1 MFYGENSIIIVI
13 FALKYKSYLIEMK
26 NLILIILFICT
37 CCLPISAHYIYRL
50 LNTSIGLP
58 DNEIKS
64 QLWLPDGR
72 LCVRTSSSLSFFDG
86 CTFRSFPPVVSEM
99 YPMDYV
105 AALPTAY
112 VDGQQRV
119 WIKESGQMLVFDLT
133 TERYVGDIRG
143 LLASMG
149 IKERIR
155 NLFIDSAKDF
165 WFVTVSGKVFHLEG
179 NSKGKAVAVRVRAKG
194 LRDVANWA
202 GNHWFVYH
210 DGKIMCWNAAMT
222 KVLHSQLLWNGEMLA
237 RDFVQFSQ
245 NSEQL
250 WVMWNHGVAS
260 WLSLT
265 HQWQYRYV
273 NDKDV
278 AVTLCATSPKIC
290 YVGLRNAGLLALSAD
305 GNTMLQ
311 SEYEMMNGDVV
322 RDGVQTI
329 AYRDGNL
336 MVGMA
341 NHGIFFCHS
350 NMQRFPYVTYQQ
362 LGLSDGGFRLNDG
375 KGGKPLVVTSQ
386 KVYQLLMPE
395 MRLKPLPVKGT
406 DFIRGM
412 VDSRNRVW
420 MGSYKQGF
428 YMWDG
433 LETHHFMQGSIPQKD
448 INYNIVREFQ
458 EDAHHRIWVSFH
470 GGIGV
475 LDENCRIHPLK
486 DKNLE
491 KYKVVNE
498 FRIDKNDVIWAA
510 TSQGFFAYS
519 LKDKKFLSPQNLV
532 DDVEMQN
539 LLSGPCKALLV
550 DSQGWIWIGSL
561 NGVFVLNPNSRKVF
575 HYGLKNGMPNEMING
590 IIEDQFGNVW
600 VTTANGLCRFSRLD
614 EQNFRLAVFDEQN
627 KLGDCSFNWM
637 ATTHLAG
644 GKLLFGSQNGFYV
657 VDPSNIQ
664 NLKYSGHPIFTS
676 LFVNE
681 QEVLPGKELN
691 GRVLLEKVLSSTRR
705 VVLRYDENFITVYF
719 SGLNFDMPRHTYYKY
734 RLKGVNADWVESSP
748 QDGIG
753 KVSYTNLVPGE
764 YELEVFSAG
773 FDKKWS
779 QQSIRLL
786 IVIQPPFW
794 ATWWAKLCYL
804 LLIGGAIFWIISRK
818 MKRDRQRMEV
828 EKNKELEEMKYRF
841 FTNITHE
848 FRTLLTLIITPV
860 GSVLKRTADEE
871 TRQQLKG
878 VSKNAGDLLQL
889 VNQLLDFRKMETNGE
904 SLNLRSGIF
913 GEFVEYTTMRFQ
925 TLAEQKQVSL
935 DVNDHSDGIFMC
947 FDRDKVAKILNNLLS
962 NAFKYT
968 PSGGKVWV
976 ELSQTVCDGRRFVRM
991 EVVDT
996 GCGISPEDQ
1005 KRVFD
1010 RFFRSSDQK
1019 TTNVGSGIG
1028 LNMVAE
1034 YVKLH
1039 QGTISLESK
1048 EGEGSRFIV
1057 ELPADLKA
1065 ETHETSSLNR
1075 QTDDSS
1081 KQQSADSLNQQAAA
1095 PVDHQLGNHQFID
1108 KSILVVE
1115 DNEGFRQYLVKEL
1128 SHIYNK
1134 VLMAEDG
1141 LQGAMMAEEHNPD
1154 LIITDVMMPRMSGTE
1169 MCRRIKENLQTSHIP
1184 VILLTAWS
1192 TDEGRAEGYK
1202 VGADAYIAKPFDMDV
1217 LLARISNL
1225 LEKQEKRMHDFSH
1238 SASLD
1243 VKNIAD
1249 SAPDE
1254 KFLKEIISL
1263 IEKNITDSDYT
1274 TDSLAADMAMSRM
1287 SLYRKMKALT
1297 GQTPSDF
1304 IRTVRLKAAAELL
1317 KSGQRN
1323 VSEVCYLT
1331 GFATP
1336 QNFTKHFKDMFGVV
1350 PSQYRG

>member
-165 WFVTVSGKVFHLEG
+165 WFVTVSGKVFHRES

-664 NLKYSGHPIFTS
+664 NLKYSGHPVFTS

-691 GRVLLEKVLSSTRR
+691 GRVLLEKALSSTRR

-734 RLKGVNADWVESSP
+734 RLKGVNADWVESSS

-753 KVSYTNLVPGE
+753 KVSYTNLAPGE

-773 FDKKWS
+773 FDKQWS

-878 VSKNAGDLLQL
+878 VSKNAGELLQL

-913 GEFVEYTTMRFQ
+913 GEFVEYTTMKFQ
-925 TLAEQKQVSL
+925 SLAEQKQVSL

-968 PSGGKVWV
+968 PSGGKVRV
-976 ELSQTVCDGRRFVRM
+976 ELSQTACDDRRFVRI

-1010 RFFRSSDQK
+1010 RFFRSADQK

-1039 QGTISLESK
+1039 QGKISLESK

-1065 ETHETSSLNR
+1065 ETHEASLNR
-1075 QTDDSS
+1075 QTV
-1081 KQQSADSLNQQAAA
+1081 A
-1095 PVDHQLGNHQFID
+1095 PLGHQLGNHQFID

-1115 DNEGFRQYLVKEL
+1115 DNDGFRQYLVKEL

-1225 LEKQEKRMHDFSH
+1225 LEKQEKRIHDFSH

>member
-1 MFYGENSIIIVI
+1 
-13 FALKYKSYLIEMK
+13 
-26 NLILIILFICT
+26 
-37 CCLPISAHYIYRL
+37 
-50 LNTSIGLP
+50 
-58 DNEIKS
+58 
-64 QLWLPDGR
+64 
-72 LCVRTSSSLSFFDG
+72 
-86 CTFRSFPPVVSEM
+86 
-99 YPMDYV
+99 
-105 AALPTAY
+105 
-112 VDGQQRV
+112 
-119 WIKESGQMLVFDLT
+119 
-133 TERYVGDIRG
+133 
-143 LLASMG
+143 
-149 IKERIR
+149 
-155 NLFIDSAKDF
+155 
-165 WFVTVSGKVFHLEG
+165 
-179 NSKGKAVAVRVRAKG
+179 
-194 LRDVANWA
+194 
-202 GNHWFVYH
+202 
-210 DGKIMCWNAAMT
+210 MT

-475 LDENCRIHPLK
+475 LYENCRIHPLK
-486 DKNLE
+486 DKHLE

-664 NLKYSGHPIFTS
+664 NLKYSGHPVFTS

-691 GRVLLEKVLSSTRR
+691 GRVLLGKALSSTRR

-753 KVSYTNLVPGE
+753 KVSYTNLAPGE

-773 FDKKWS
+773 FDKQWS

-913 GEFVEYTTMRFQ
+913 GEFVEYTTMKFQ
-925 TLAEQKQVSL
+925 SLAEQKQVSL

-968 PSGGKVWV
+968 PSGGKVRV
-976 ELSQTVCDGRRFVRM
+976 ELSQTVCDDRRFVRM

-996 GCGISPEDQ
+996 GCGISPENQ

-1010 RFFRSSDQK
+1010 RFFRSADQK

-1039 QGTISLESK
+1039 QGKISLESK

-1065 ETHETSSLNR
+1065 ETHEASLNR

-1081 KQQSADSLNQQAAA
+1081 KQQSAANRQAVA
-1095 PVDHQLGNHQFID
+1095 PLGHQLGNHQFID

-1115 DNEGFRQYLVKEL
+1115 DNDGFRQYLVKEL

-1225 LEKQEKRMHDFSH
+1225 LEKQEKRIHDFSH

>member
-1 MFYGENSIIIVI
+1 M
-13 FALKYKSYLIEMK
+13 
-26 NLILIILFICT
+26 
-37 CCLPISAHYIYRL
+37 
-50 LNTSIGLP
+50 
-58 DNEIKS
+58 
-64 QLWLPDGR
+64 
-72 LCVRTSSSLSFFDG
+72 
-86 CTFRSFPPVVSEM
+86 
-99 YPMDYV
+99 
-105 AALPTAY
+105 
-112 VDGQQRV
+112 
-119 WIKESGQMLVFDLT
+119 
-133 TERYVGDIRG
+133 
-143 LLASMG
+143 
-149 IKERIR
+149 
-155 NLFIDSAKDF
+155 
-165 WFVTVSGKVFHLEG
+165 
-179 NSKGKAVAVRVRAKG
+179 
-194 LRDVANWA
+194 
-202 GNHWFVYH
+202 
-210 DGKIMCWNAAMT
+210 
-222 KVLHSQLLWNGEMLA
+222 
-237 RDFVQFSQ
+237 
-245 NSEQL
+245 
-250 WVMWNHGVAS
+250 
-260 WLSLT
+260 
-265 HQWQYRYV
+265 
-273 NDKDV
+273 
-278 AVTLCATSPKIC
+278 
-290 YVGLRNAGLLALSAD
+290 
-305 GNTMLQ
+305 
-311 SEYEMMNGDVV
+311 
-322 RDGVQTI
+322 
-329 AYRDGNL
+329 
-336 MVGMA
+336 
-341 NHGIFFCHS
+341 
-350 NMQRFPYVTYQQ
+350 
-362 LGLSDGGFRLNDG
+362 
-375 KGGKPLVVTSQ
+375 
-386 KVYQLLMPE
+386 
-395 MRLKPLPVKGT
+395 
-406 DFIRGM
+406 
-412 VDSRNRVW
+412 
-420 MGSYKQGF
+420 
-428 YMWDG
+428 
-433 LETHHFMQGSIPQKD
+433 
-448 INYNIVREFQ
+448 
-458 EDAHHRIWVSFH
+458 
-470 GGIGV
+470 
-475 LDENCRIHPLK
+475 DENCRIHPLK
-486 DKNLE
+486 DKKLK

-637 ATTHLAG
+637 ATAHLAG

-691 GRVLLEKVLSSTRR
+691 GRVLLEKALSSTRR

-753 KVSYTNLVPGE
+753 EVSYTNLAPGE

-773 FDKKWS
+773 FDKQWS
-779 QQSIRLL
+779 QRSIKLL

-804 LLIGGAIFWIISRK
+804 LLIGGAIFWIIRRK

-913 GEFVEYTTMRFQ
+913 GEFVEYTTMKFQ
-925 TLAEQKQVSL
+925 SLAGQKQVSL
-935 DVNDHSDGIFMC
+935 DVYDHSDGIFMC

-968 PSGGKVWV
+968 PSGGKVRV
-976 ELSQTVCDGRRFVRM
+976 ELSQTACDDRRFVRM

-1010 RFFRSSDQK
+1010 RFFRSADQK

-1039 QGTISLESK
+1039 QGKISLESK

-1065 ETHETSSLNR
+1065 ETHEASLNR

-1081 KQQSADSLNQQAAA
+1081 KQQSAANRQAVA
-1095 PVDHQLGNHQFID
+1095 PLGHQLGNHQFID

>member
-1 MFYGENSIIIVI
+1 MFYCVNPIIIVI

-26 NLILIILFICT
+26 NLILILLLICT
-37 CCLPISAHYIYRL
+37 CCLPASAQYIYRL

-165 WFVTVSGKVFHLEG
+165 WFVTVSGKVFHREG

-194 LRDVANWA
+194 LRDVANWG

-222 KVLHSQLLWNGEMLA
+222 KVLHHQLLWKGEMLA

-245 NSEQL
+245 NSKQL
-250 WVMWNHGVAS
+250 WVMWNHGVAL
-260 WLSLT
+260 WHSLT
-265 HQWQYRYV
+265 RQWQYRYV
-273 NDKDV
+273 NDKDI
-278 AVTLCATSPKIC
+278 AVTLCAASPKTC
-290 YVGLRNAGLLALSAD
+290 YVGLRNTGLLALSAD
-305 GNTMLQ
+305 GKTMLQ
-311 SEYEMMNGDVV
+311 SEYEKMNGEIV

-341 NHGIFFCHS
+341 TRGIFFYNS
-350 NMQRFPYVTYQQ
+350 NMQRFPYITLEQ
-362 LGLSDGGFRLNDG
+362 LGLSDGGIRLNDG
-375 KGGKPLVVTSQ
+375 RGGVPLVSASRN
-386 KVYQLLMPE
+386 VYQFLMPQ
-395 MRLKPLPVKGT
+395 MQLKPLPVKGT
-406 DFIRGM
+406 DFIRSM

-420 MGSYKQGF
+420 LGTFKQGF

-433 LETHHFMQGSIPQKD
+433 QTTHHFMQGSIPQKD

-458 EDAHHRIWVSFH
+458 EDVHHRIWVSFH

-475 LDENCRIHPLK
+475 LDENCSIHPLK

-498 FRIDKNDVIWAA
+498 FRIDQNDVIWAA

-519 LKDKKFLSPQNLV
+519 LKDKKYLSPLDLV

-561 NGVFVLNPNSRKVF
+561 NGVFVLKPNSRKVF
-575 HYGLKNGMPNEMING
+575 HFGLKNGMPNEMING

-627 KLGDCSFNWM
+627 KLGDCNFNWM
-637 ATTHLAG
+637 ATAHLAG

-681 QEVLPGKELN
+681 QEILPGRELN
-691 GRVLLEKVLSSTRR
+691 GRVVLENALSSTRR

-753 KVSYTNLVPGE
+753 KVSYTNLAPGE
-764 YELEVFSAG
+764 YELEVFTAG

-804 LLIGGAIFWIISRK
+804 LLIGGAIFWIIRRK
-818 MKRDRQRMEV
+818 MMWDRQRMEV

-871 TRQQLKG
+871 TRQQLNG

-913 GEFVEYTTMRFQ
+913 GEFVEYTTMKFQ
-925 TLAEQKQVSL
+925 SLAEQKQVSL

-968 PSGGKVWV
+968 PSGGKVRV
-976 ELSQTVCDGRRFVRM
+976 ELSQTACDDRRFVRM

-1010 RFFRSSDQK
+1010 RFFRSADQK

-1039 QGTISLESK
+1039 QGKISLESK

-1065 ETHETSSLNR
+1065 ETHEASLNR

-1081 KQQSADSLNQQAAA
+1081 KQQSAANRQAVA
-1095 PVDHQLGNHQFID
+1095 PLGHQLGNHQFID

>member
-26 NLILIILFICT
+26 NLILILLLICT
-37 CCLPISAHYIYRL
+37 CCLPASAQYIYRL

-86 CTFRSFPPVVSEM
+86 CSFRSFPPVVSEM
-99 YPMDYV
+99 YAIDYV

-165 WFVTVSGKVFHLEG
+165 WFVTVSGKVFHREG

-202 GNHWFVYH
+202 GNHWFVYC

-222 KVLHSQLLWNGEMLA
+222 KVLHSQLLWKGEMLA

-260 WLSLT
+260 WHSLT

-278 AVTLCATSPKIC
+278 AVTLCAASPKIC

-311 SEYEMMNGDVV
+311 SEYEMMNGDVI

-336 MVGMA
+336 MIGMA
-341 NHGIFFCHS
+341 NHGIFFYNS

-362 LGLSDGGFRLNDG
+362 LGLSDGSVRLNDG
-375 KGGKPLVVTSQ
+375 KGGKPFAVTSHH
-386 KVYQLLMPE
+386 VYQLLMPQ
-395 MRLKPLPVKGT
+395 MQLKPLPVSGT
-406 DFIRGM
+406 DFIRSM

-420 MGSYKQGF
+420 VGTFKQGF

-433 LETHHFMQGSIPQKD
+433 LKTHHFMQGSIPQKD

-510 TSQGFFAYS
+510 TSQGFFAYF

-539 LLSGPCKALLV
+539 LLSGPCKALLI

-664 NLKYSGHPIFTS
+664 NLKYSGHPVFTS

-753 KVSYTNLVPGE
+753 KVSYTNLAPGE

-773 FDKKWS
+773 FDKQWS

-860 GSVLKRTADEE
+860 GSVLKRTTDEE
-871 TRQQLKG
+871 TRQQLNG

-913 GEFVEYTTMRFQ
+913 GEFVEYTTMKFQ
-925 TLAEQKQVSL
+925 SLAEQKQVSL

-968 PSGGKVWV
+968 PSGGKVRV
-976 ELSQTVCDGRRFVRM
+976 ELSQTACDDRRFVRM

-1010 RFFRSSDQK
+1010 RFFRSADQK

-1065 ETHETSSLNR
+1065 ETHEAFLNR

-1081 KQQSADSLNQQAAA
+1081 KQQSAVLEAYES
-1095 PVDHQLGNHQFID
+1095 GNHQFID

-1154 LIITDVMMPRMSGTE
+1154 LIITDVMMPRMNGTE

-1243 VKNIAD
+1243 VRNITD

-1274 TDSLAADMAMSRM
+1274 TDSLAADIAMSRM

-1317 KSGQRN
+1317 KTGQHN

-1336 QNFTKHFKDMFGVV
+1336 QNFTKHFKEMFGVV
-1350 PSQYRG
+1350 PSQYKG

>member
-1 MFYGENSIIIVI
+1 MFYDENSIIIVI

-72 LCVRTSSSLSFFDG
+72 SCVRTSSSLSFFDG

-165 WFVTVSGKVFHLEG
+165 WFVTVSGKVFHRES

-260 WLSLT
+260 WHSLT

-278 AVTLCATSPKIC
+278 AVTLCAASPKIC

-329 AYRDGNL
+329 ACRDGNL
-336 MVGMA
+336 MIGMA
-341 NHGIFFCHS
+341 NHGIFFYNS

-362 LGLSDGGFRLNDG
+362 LGLSDGSVRLNDG
-375 KGGKPLVVTSQ
+375 KGGKPFAVTSHH
-386 KVYQLLMPE
+386 VYQLLMPQ
-395 MRLKPLPVKGT
+395 MQLKPLPVSGT
-406 DFIRGM
+406 DFIRSM

-420 MGSYKQGF
+420 VGTFKQGF

-433 LETHHFMQGSIPQKD
+433 LTTHHFMQGSIPQKD

-475 LDENCRIHPLK
+475 LDENCSIHPLK

-498 FRIDKNDVIWAA
+498 FRIDQNDVIWAA

-519 LKDKKFLSPQNLV
+519 LKDKKYLSPQNLV

-539 LLSGPCKALLV
+539 LLCGPCKALLV
-550 DSQGWIWIGSL
+550 DSQGCIWIGSL
-561 NGVFVLNPNSRKVF
+561 NGVFVLKPNSRKVL

-590 IIEDQFGNVW
+590 IIDDQFGNVW
-600 VTTANGLCRFSRLD
+600 VTTANGLCRFSRWD

-637 ATTHLAG
+637 ATAHLAG

-681 QEVLPGKELN
+681 QEILPGRELN
-691 GRVLLEKVLSSTRR
+691 GRVVLENALSSTRK

-753 KVSYTNLVPGE
+753 KASYTNLAPGE
-764 YELEVFSAG
+764 YELEVFTAG

-804 LLIGGAIFWIISRK
+804 LLIGGAIFWAISRK

-860 GSVLKRTADEE
+860 GSVLKRTTDEE

-913 GEFVEYTTMRFQ
+913 GEFVEYTTMKFQ
-925 TLAEQKQVSL
+925 SLAEQKQVSL

-968 PSGGKVWV
+968 PSGGKVRV
-976 ELSQTVCDGRRFVRM
+976 ELSQTACDDRRFVRM

-1010 RFFRSSDQK
+1010 RFFRSADQK

-1057 ELPADLKA
+1057 ELPADLKTEA
-1065 ETHETSSLNR
+1065 HEASSNR

-1081 KQQSADSLNQQAAA
+1081 KQQSAVLEAYES
-1095 PVDHQLGNHQFID
+1095 GNHQFID

-1217 LLARISNL
+1217 LLARINNL

>member
-1 MFYGENSIIIVI
+1 MFYCANSIIIVI
-13 FALKYKSYLIEMK
+13 FALKYKLYLKEMK
-26 NLILIILFICT
+26 NLILTILLICT
-37 CCLPISAHYIYRL
+37 CCMSASAQYIYRL

-99 YPMDYV
+99 YAIDYV

-133 TERYVGDIRG
+133 TERYVDDVKG
-143 LLASMG
+143 LLVSMG

-155 NLFIDSAKDF
+155 NFFIDSAKDF
-165 WFVTVSGKVFHLEG
+165 WFVTVSGKVFHREE

-194 LRDVANWA
+194 LRDVANWG

-210 DGKIMCWNAAMT
+210 NGKIMCWNAAMT
-222 KVLHSQLLWNGEMLA
+222 KVLHHQLLWKGEMLA

-245 NSEQL
+245 NSKQL
-250 WVMWNHGVAS
+250 WVMWNHGVAL
-260 WLSLT
+260 WHSLT
-265 HQWQYRYV
+265 RQWQYRYV

-278 AVTLCATSPKIC
+278 AVTLCAASPKIC

-311 SEYEMMNGDVV
+311 SEYEMMNGEVV

-336 MVGMA
+336 MIGMA
-341 NHGIFFCHS
+341 NHGIFFYHS

-362 LGLSDGGFRLNDG
+362 LGLSDGSIRFNDG
-375 KGGKPLVVTSQ
+375 KGGKPFAVTSHH
-386 KVYQLLMPE
+386 VYQLLMPQ
-395 MRLKPLPVKGT
+395 MQLKPLPVSGT
-406 DFIRGM
+406 DFIRSM

-420 MGSYKQGF
+420 VGTFKQGF

-433 LETHHFMQGSIPQKD
+433 LTTHHFMQGSIPQKD

-458 EDAHHRIWVSFH
+458 EDAHHRIWASFH
-470 GGIGV
+470 GGIGF

-498 FRIDKNDVIWAA
+498 FRIDQNDVVWAA

-519 LKDKKFLSPQNLV
+519 LKDKKYLSPQNLV

-539 LLSGPCKALLV
+539 LLCGPCKALLV
-550 DSQGWIWIGSL
+550 DSQGWIWVGSL
-561 NGVFVLNPNSRKVF
+561 NGVFVLKPNSRKVL

-600 VTTANGLCRFSRLD
+600 VTTANGLCRFSRWD

-637 ATTHLAG
+637 ATAHLAG

-681 QEVLPGKELN
+681 QEILPGRELN
-691 GRVLLEKVLSSTRR
+691 GRVVLENALSSTRK
-705 VVLRYDENFITVYF
+705 VVLRYDENFITVNF

-753 KVSYTNLVPGE
+753 KVSYTNLPPGE

-779 QQSIRLL
+779 QRSIKLL

-804 LLIGGAIFWIISRK
+804 LFIGGAIFWAISRK

-860 GSVLKRTADEE
+860 GSVLKRTTDEE
-871 TRQQLKG
+871 TRQQLNG

-913 GEFVEYTTMRFQ
+913 GEFVEYTAMKFQ
-925 TLAEQKQVSL
+925 SLADQKQVSL
-935 DVNDHSDGIFMC
+935 DVDDHSDGLFMC

-968 PSGGKVWV
+968 PSGGMVRV
-976 ELSQTVCDGRRFVRM
+976 ELSKTACDGRQFVRM

-1039 QGTISLESK
+1039 QGKISLKSK
-1048 EGEGSRFIV
+1048 EGEGSRFVV
-1057 ELPADLKA
+1057 ELPADLKT
-1065 ETHETSSLNR
+1065 ETHEASSNQ
-1075 QTDDSS
+1075 QTDASS
-1081 KQQSADSLNQQAAA
+1081 ILQPAASNRLSAA
-1095 PVDHQLGNHQFID
+1095 PAADQSENHQFID

-1154 LIITDVMMPRMSGTE
+1154 LIITDVMMPRMNGTE

>member
-1 MFYGENSIIIVI
+1 MFYDENSIIIVI
-13 FALKYKSYLIEMK
+13 FALKYKSYLLEMK

-37 CCLPISAHYIYRL
+37 CCLPVSAHYIYRL

-165 WFVTVSGKVFHLEG
+165 WFVTVSGKVFHREG

-202 GNHWFVYH
+202 GNHWFVYC

-250 WVMWNHGVAS
+250 WMMWNHGVAS
-260 WLSLT
+260 WHSLT

-278 AVTLCATSPKIC
+278 AVTLCAASPKIC

-311 SEYEMMNGDVV
+311 SEYEMMNGDVI
-322 RDGVQTI
+322 RDGVQAI

-336 MVGMA
+336 MIGMA
-341 NHGIFFCHS
+341 NHGIFFYNS

-362 LGLSDGGFRLNDG
+362 LGLSDGSVRLNDG
-375 KGGKPLVVTSQ
+375 KGGKPFAVTSHH
-386 KVYQLLMPE
+386 VYQLLMPQ
-395 MRLKPLPVKGT
+395 MQLKPLPVSGT
-406 DFIRGM
+406 DFIRSM

-420 MGSYKQGF
+420 VGTFKQGF

-433 LETHHFMQGSIPQKD
+433 LATHHFMQGSIPQKD

-486 DKNLE
+486 DKHLE

-539 LLSGPCKALLV
+539 LLSGPCKALLI

-575 HYGLKNGMPNEMING
+575 HYGLKNGMPNEIING

-664 NLKYSGHPIFTS
+664 NLKYSGHPGFTS

-753 KVSYTNLVPGE
+753 KVSYTNLAPGE

-828 EKNKELEEMKYRF
+828 EKNKELEDMKYRF

-860 GSVLKRTADEE
+860 GSVLKRTTDEE

-913 GEFVEYTTMRFQ
+913 GEFVEYTTMKFQ
-925 TLAEQKQVSL
+925 SLAEQKQVSL

-968 PSGGKVWV
+968 PSGGKVRV
-976 ELSQTVCDGRRFVRM
+976 ELSQTACDDRRFVRM

-1010 RFFRSSDQK
+1010 RFFRSADQK

-1039 QGTISLESK
+1039 QGKISLESK

-1065 ETHETSSLNR
+1065 ETHEASLNR

-1081 KQQSADSLNQQAAA
+1081 IQQSVVLEA
-1095 PVDHQLGNHQFID
+1095 HQSGDHQFID

-1141 LQGAMMAEEHNPD
+1141 LQGVMMAEEHNPD

-1225 LEKQEKRMHDFSH
+1225 LEKQEKRIHDFSH

-1274 TDSLAADMAMSRM
+1274 TDSFAADMAMSRM

-1317 KSGQRN
+1317 KTGQRN

>member
-165 WFVTVSGKVFHLEG
+165 WFVTVSGKVFHREG

-222 KVLHSQLLWNGEMLA
+222 KVLHSQLLWKGEMLA

-250 WVMWNHGVAS
+250 WVMWNHGAAS
-260 WLSLT
+260 WHSLT

-278 AVTLCATSPKIC
+278 AVTLCAASPKIC

-486 DKNLE
+486 DKHLE
-491 KYKVVNE
+491 NI
-498 FRIDKNDVIWAA
+498 RW
-510 TSQGFFAYS
+510 SMS
-519 LKDKKFLSPQNLV
+519 
-532 DDVEMQN
+532 
-539 LLSGPCKALLV
+539 SG
-550 DSQGWIWIGSL
+550 
-561 NGVFVLNPNSRKVF
+561 
-575 HYGLKNGMPNEMING
+575 
-590 IIEDQFGNVW
+590 
-600 VTTANGLCRFSRLD
+600 
-614 EQNFRLAVFDEQN
+614 
-627 KLGDCSFNWM
+627 
-637 ATTHLAG
+637 
-644 GKLLFGSQNGFYV
+644 
-657 VDPSNIQ
+657 
-664 NLKYSGHPIFTS
+664 
-676 LFVNE
+676 
-681 QEVLPGKELN
+681 
-691 GRVLLEKVLSSTRR
+691 
-705 VVLRYDENFITVYF
+705 
-719 SGLNFDMPRHTYYKY
+719 
-734 RLKGVNADWVESSP
+734 
-748 QDGIG
+748 
-753 KVSYTNLVPGE
+753 
-764 YELEVFSAG
+764 
-773 FDKKWS
+773 
-779 QQSIRLL
+779 
-786 IVIQPPFW
+786 
-794 ATWWAKLCYL
+794 
-804 LLIGGAIFWIISRK
+804 
-818 MKRDRQRMEV
+818 
-828 EKNKELEEMKYRF
+828 
-841 FTNITHE
+841 
-848 FRTLLTLIITPV
+848 
-860 GSVLKRTADEE
+860 
-871 TRQQLKG
+871 
-878 VSKNAGDLLQL
+878 
-889 VNQLLDFRKMETNGE
+889 
-904 SLNLRSGIF
+904 
-913 GEFVEYTTMRFQ
+913 
-925 TLAEQKQVSL
+925 
-935 DVNDHSDGIFMC
+935 
-947 FDRDKVAKILNNLLS
+947 
-962 NAFKYT
+962 
-968 PSGGKVWV
+968 
-976 ELSQTVCDGRRFVRM
+976 
-991 EVVDT
+991 
-996 GCGISPEDQ
+996 
-1005 KRVFD
+1005 
-1010 RFFRSSDQK
+1010 
-1019 TTNVGSGIG
+1019 
-1028 LNMVAE
+1028 
-1034 YVKLH
+1034 
-1039 QGTISLESK
+1039 
-1048 EGEGSRFIV
+1048 
-1057 ELPADLKA
+1057 
-1065 ETHETSSLNR
+1065 
-1075 QTDDSS
+1075 
-1081 KQQSADSLNQQAAA
+1081 
-1095 PVDHQLGNHQFID
+1095 
-1108 KSILVVE
+1108 
-1115 DNEGFRQYLVKEL
+1115 
-1128 SHIYNK
+1128 
-1134 VLMAEDG
+1134 
-1141 LQGAMMAEEHNPD
+1141 
-1154 LIITDVMMPRMSGTE
+1154 
-1169 MCRRIKENLQTSHIP
+1169 
-1184 VILLTAWS
+1184 
-1192 TDEGRAEGYK
+1192 
-1202 VGADAYIAKPFDMDV
+1202 
-1217 LLARISNL
+1217 
-1225 LEKQEKRMHDFSH
+1225 
-1238 SASLD
+1238 
-1243 VKNIAD
+1243 
-1249 SAPDE
+1249 
-1254 KFLKEIISL
+1254 
-1263 IEKNITDSDYT
+1263 
-1274 TDSLAADMAMSRM
+1274 
-1287 SLYRKMKALT
+1287 
-1297 GQTPSDF
+1297 
-1304 IRTVRLKAAAELL
+1304 
-1317 KSGQRN
+1317 
-1323 VSEVCYLT
+1323 
-1331 GFATP
+1331 
-1336 QNFTKHFKDMFGVV
+1336 
-1350 PSQYRG
+1350 

>member
-1 MFYGENSIIIVI
+1 MFYGEKSIIIVI

-37 CCLPISAHYIYRL
+37 CCLPVSAHYIYRL

-165 WFVTVSGKVFHLEG
+165 WFVTVSGKVFHREG

-202 GNHWFVYH
+202 GNHWFVYC

-222 KVLHSQLLWNGEMLA
+222 KVLHSQLLWKGEMLA

-260 WLSLT
+260 WHSLT

-278 AVTLCATSPKIC
+278 AVTLCAASPKIC

-311 SEYEMMNGDVV
+311 SEYEMMNGDVI

-336 MVGMA
+336 MIGMA
-341 NHGIFFCHS
+341 NHGIFFYNS
-350 NMQRFPYVTYQQ
+350 NMQRFPYVIYQQ
-362 LGLSDGGFRLNDG
+362 LGLSDGSVRLNDG
-375 KGGKPLVVTSQ
+375 KGGKPLAVTSHH
-386 KVYQLLMPE
+386 VYQLLMPQ
-395 MRLKPLPVKGT
+395 MQLKPLPVSGT
-406 DFIRGM
+406 DFIRSM

-420 MGSYKQGF
+420 VGTFKQGF

-433 LETHHFMQGSIPQKD
+433 LTTHHFMQGSIPQKD

-486 DKNLE
+486 DKHLE

-519 LKDKKFLSPQNLV
+519 LKDKKYLSPQDLV

-550 DSQGWIWIGSL
+550 DSQGWIWVGSL
-561 NGVFVLNPNSRKVF
+561 NGVFVLKPSSRKVF
-575 HYGLKNGMPNEMING
+575 HFGLKNGMPNEMING

-681 QEVLPGKELN
+681 QEILPGRELN
-691 GRVLLEKVLSSTRR
+691 GRVVLENALSSTRR

-753 KVSYTNLVPGE
+753 KVSYTNLAPGE
-764 YELEVFSAG
+764 YELEVFTAG

-804 LLIGGAIFWIISRK
+804 LLIGGAIFWVIRRK
-818 MKRDRQRMEV
+818 MMRDRQRMEV
-828 EKNKELEEMKYRF
+828 EKNKELEDMKYRF

-860 GSVLKRTADEE
+860 GSVLKRTTDEE

-913 GEFVEYTTMRFQ
+913 GEFVKYTAMKFQ
-925 TLAEQKQVSL
+925 SLADQKQVTL
-935 DVNDHSDGIFMC
+935 DVDDHSDGLFMC

-968 PSGGKVWV
+968 PSGGRVGV
-976 ELSQTVCDGRRFVRM
+976 ELSQTACDGRRFVRM

-1005 KRVFD
+1005 KHVFD

-1039 QGTISLESK
+1039 QGKISLDSK

-1057 ELPADLKA
+1057 ELPADLKT
-1065 ETHETSSLNR
+1065 ETHVASSNR

-1081 KQQSADSLNQQAAA
+1081 IQQSAAPAA
-1095 PVDHQLGNHQFID
+1095 HQSGDHQFID

-1243 VKNIAD
+1243 VRNIAD

>member
-1 MFYGENSIIIVI
+1 MFYCENPIIIVI
-13 FALKYKSYLIEMK
+13 FVLKYKSYLIEMK

-37 CCLPISAHYIYRL
+37 CCLPVSAQYFYRL

-99 YPMDYV
+99 YPIDYV

-112 VDGQQRV
+112 VDGQQRI
-119 WIKESGQMLVFDLT
+119 WIKESGQMFVFDLT
-133 TERYVGDIRG
+133 AERYVADVKA
-143 LLASMG
+143 LLSSMG
-149 IKERIR
+149 VKERIR
-155 NLFIDSAKDF
+155 DFFVDSSQNL
-165 WFVTVSGKVFHLEG
+165 WFVTTSGHVLYLKE

-194 LRDVANWA
+194 LRDVATWA

-222 KVLHSQLLWNGEMLA
+222 KVLHSQRLWKGEMLA

-245 NSEQL
+245 NSKQL

-260 WLSLT
+260 WHSLSR
-265 HQWQYRYV
+265 QWQYRYV

-278 AVTLCATSPKIC
+278 AVTLCATSPETC
-290 YVGLRNAGLLALSAD
+290 YVGLRNAGLLALSSD
-305 GNTMLQ
+305 GSTKIQ
-311 SEYEMMNGDVV
+311 SEYEMMDGKVV

-329 AYRDGNL
+329 AYQNGNL

-341 NHGIFFCHS
+341 NHGIFFYNS
-350 NMQRFPYVTYQQ
+350 SMQRFPYVTLQQ
-362 LGLSDGGFRLNDG
+362 LGLSDGNIRLNDG
-375 KGGKPLVVTSQ
+375 KGGEPLVSSSRN
-386 KVYQLLMPE
+386 VYRLLMPQ
-395 MRLKPLPVKGT
+395 MQLKPLSVSGT
-406 DFIRGM
+406 DFIRSM

-420 MGSYKQGF
+420 VGTFKQGF

-433 LETHHFMQGSIPQKD
+433 QESRHFMQGSIPQKD

-458 EDAHHRIWVSFH
+458 EDAHHRIWLSFH

-519 LKDKKFLSPQNLV
+519 LKDKKYLSPQNLV

-550 DSQGWIWIGSL
+550 DGKGWIWVGSL
-561 NGVFVLNPNSRKVF
+561 NGVFVLKPNSRKVLHF
-575 HYGLKNGMPNEMING
+575 GLKNGMPNEMING

-627 KLGDCSFNWM
+627 KLGDCNFNWM
-637 ATTHLAG
+637 SAAHLAG

-681 QEVLPGKELN
+681 QEILPGKELN
-691 GRVLLEKVLSSTRR
+691 GRVLLENALSSTRR

-753 KVSYTNLVPGE
+753 KASYTNLAPGE

-779 QQSIRLL
+779 QQSIKLL

-804 LLIGGAIFWIISRK
+804 LLIGGAIFWVIRRK
-818 MKRDRQRMEV
+818 MKLDRQRMEV

-871 TRQQLKG
+871 TREQLKG

-913 GEFVEYTTMRFQ
+913 GEFVEYTAMKFQ

-935 DVNDHSDGIFMC
+935 NVNDHSDGIFMC

-1039 QGTISLESK
+1039 QGRISLESK

-1065 ETHETSSLNR
+1065 ETHEASLNR

-1081 KQQSADSLNQQAAA
+1081 KQQSADSLNQQAAV
-1095 PVDHQLGNHQFID
+1095 PVDQQSGVHQFVD

-1134 VLMAEDG
+1134 VLMVEDG

-1243 VKNIAD
+1243 VRNIAD

-1254 KFLKEIISL
+1254 KFLAEIISL

-1317 KSGQRN
+1317 KAGQRN

>member
-1 MFYGENSIIIVI
+1 MFYCVNPIIIVI

-26 NLILIILFICT
+26 NLILILLLICT
-37 CCLPISAHYIYRL
+37 CCLPASAQYIYRL

-86 CTFRSFPPVVSEM
+86 CSFRSFPPVVSEM
-99 YPMDYV
+99 YAIDYV

-119 WIKESGQMLVFDLT
+119 WIKESGQLLVFDLT
-133 TERYVGDIRG
+133 TERYVGDVRG

-149 IKERIR
+149 IQERIR
-155 NLFIDSAKDF
+155 NFFIDSSKEF
-165 WFVTVSGKVFHLEG
+165 WFVTVSGKVFHLNG

-194 LRDVANWA
+194 LRDVANWG

-222 KVLHSQLLWNGEMLA
+222 KVLHHQLLWKGEMLA

-245 NSEQL
+245 NQKQL
-250 WVMWNHGVAS
+250 WVMWNHGVAL
-260 WLSLT
+260 WHSLT
-265 HQWQYRYV
+265 RQWQYRYV

-278 AVTLCATSPKIC
+278 AVTLCAASPKIC

-336 MVGMA
+336 MIGMA
-341 NHGIFFCHS
+341 NHGIFFYNS

-362 LGLSDGGFRLNDG
+362 LGLSDGSVRLNDG
-375 KGGKPLVVTSQ
+375 KGGKPLAVASQ
-386 KVYQLLMPE
+386 NVYQLLMPQ
-395 MRLKPLPVKGT
+395 MQLKPLPVKGA
-406 DFIRGM
+406 DFIRSI

-420 MGSYKQGF
+420 VGTFKRGF

-433 LETHHFMQGSIPQKD
+433 LATHHFMQGSIPQKD

-458 EDAHHRIWVSFH
+458 EDAHHRIWASFH

-498 FRIDKNDVIWAA
+498 FRIDQNDVIWAA

-519 LKDKKFLSPQNLV
+519 LKDKKYLSPQDLV

-539 LLSGPCKALLV
+539 LLCGPCKALLV
-550 DSQGWIWIGSL
+550 DSQGWIWVGSL
-561 NGVFVLNPNSRKVF
+561 NGVFVLKPSSRKVF
-575 HYGLKNGMPNEMING
+575 HFGLKNGMPNEMING

-627 KLGDCSFNWM
+627 KLGDCNFNWM
-637 ATTHLAG
+637 ATAHLAG

-681 QEVLPGKELN
+681 QEILPGRELN
-691 GRVLLEKVLSSTRR
+691 GRVVLENALSSTRR

-753 KVSYTNLVPGE
+753 KASYTNLAPGE
-764 YELEVFSAG
+764 YELEVFTAG

-804 LLIGGAIFWIISRK
+804 LLIGGAIFWAISRK

-860 GSVLKRTADEE
+860 GSVLKRTTDEE

-913 GEFVEYTTMRFQ
+913 GEFVEYTAMKFQ
-925 TLAEQKQVSL
+925 SLAEQKQVTL
-935 DVNDHSDGIFMC
+935 DVNDHSDGLFMC

-968 PSGGKVWV
+968 PSGGKVRV
-976 ELSQTVCDGRRFVRM
+976 ELSQTACDDRRFVRM

-1010 RFFRSSDQK
+1010 RFFRSADQK

-1039 QGTISLESK
+1039 QGKISLESK

-1065 ETHETSSLNR
+1065 ETHEASLNR

-1081 KQQSADSLNQQAAA
+1081 KQQSAVLEAYES
-1095 PVDHQLGNHQFID
+1095 GNHQFID

-1115 DNEGFRQYLVKEL
+1115 DNDGFRQYLVKEL

-1154 LIITDVMMPRMSGTE
+1154 LIITDVMMPRMNGTE

-1243 VKNIAD
+1243 VRNITD

-1274 TDSLAADMAMSRM
+1274 TDSLAADIAMSRM

-1317 KSGQRN
+1317 KTGQHN

-1336 QNFTKHFKDMFGVV
+1336 QNFTKHFKEMFGVV
-1350 PSQYRG
+1350 PSQYKG

>member
-1 MFYGENSIIIVI
+1 MFYDENSIIIVI

-165 WFVTVSGKVFHLEG
+165 WFVTVSGKVFHREG

-194 LRDVANWA
+194 LRDVAHWG

-222 KVLHSQLLWNGEMLA
+222 KVLHSQFLWKGEMLA

-245 NSEQL
+245 NQKQL
-250 WVMWNHGVAS
+250 WVMWNHGVAL
-260 WLSLT
+260 WHSLT
-265 HQWQYRYV
+265 RQWQYRYA
-273 NDKDV
+273 NDKDI
-278 AVTLCATSPKIC
+278 AVTLCAASPKIC

-336 MVGMA
+336 MIGMA
-341 NHGIFFCHS
+341 NHGIFFYNS

-362 LGLSDGGFRLNDG
+362 LGLSDGSVRLNDG
-375 KGGKPLVVTSQ
+375 KGGKPFAVTSHH
-386 KVYQLLMPE
+386 VYQLLMPQ
-395 MRLKPLPVKGT
+395 MQLKPLPVSGT
-406 DFIRGM
+406 DFIRSM

-420 MGSYKQGF
+420 VGTFKQGF

-433 LETHHFMQGSIPQKD
+433 LATHHFMQGSIPQKD

-486 DKNLE
+486 DKHLE

-539 LLSGPCKALLV
+539 LLSGPCKALLI

-664 NLKYSGHPIFTS
+664 NLKYSGHPVFTS

-691 GRVLLEKVLSSTRR
+691 GRVLLEKALSSTRR

-753 KVSYTNLVPGE
+753 KVSYTNLAPGE
-764 YELEVFSAG
+764 YELEVFTAG

-804 LLIGGAIFWIISRK
+804 LLIGGAIFWTIRRK
-818 MKRDRQRMEV
+818 MMRDRQRMEV

-860 GSVLKRTADEE
+860 GSVLKRTTDEE
-871 TRQQLKG
+871 TRQQLNG

-913 GEFVEYTTMRFQ
+913 GEFVEYTAMKFQ
-925 TLAEQKQVSL
+925 SLAEQKQVTL
-935 DVNDHSDGIFMC
+935 DVNDHSDGLFMC

-968 PSGGKVWV
+968 PSGGKVRV
-976 ELSQTVCDGRRFVRM
+976 ELSQTACDDRRFVRM

-1010 RFFRSSDQK
+1010 RFFRSADQK

-1057 ELPADLKA
+1057 ELPADLKTEA
-1065 ETHETSSLNR
+1065 HEASSNR

-1081 KQQSADSLNQQAAA
+1081 KQQSAVLEAYES
-1095 PVDHQLGNHQFID
+1095 GNHQFID

-1243 VKNIAD
+1243 VRNITD

-1274 TDSLAADMAMSRM
+1274 TDSLAADIAMSRM

-1317 KSGQRN
+1317 KTGQHN

>member
-1 MFYGENSIIIVI
+1 
-13 FALKYKSYLIEMK
+13 MK

-37 CCLPISAHYIYRL
+37 CCLPVSAHYIYRL

-165 WFVTVSGKVFHLEG
+165 WFVTVSGKVFHREG

-202 GNHWFVYH
+202 GNHWFVYC

-222 KVLHSQLLWNGEMLA
+222 KVLHSQLLWKGEMLA

-260 WLSLT
+260 WHSLT

-278 AVTLCATSPKIC
+278 AVTLCAASPKIC

-311 SEYEMMNGDVV
+311 SEYEMMNGDVI

-336 MVGMA
+336 MIGMA
-341 NHGIFFCHS
+341 NHGIFFYNS
-350 NMQRFPYVTYQQ
+350 NMQRFPYVIYQQ
-362 LGLSDGGFRLNDG
+362 LGLSDGSVRLNDG
-375 KGGKPLVVTSQ
+375 KGGKPLAVTSHH
-386 KVYQLLMPE
+386 VYQLLMPQ
-395 MRLKPLPVKGT
+395 MQLKPLPVSGT
-406 DFIRGM
+406 DFIRSM

-420 MGSYKQGF
+420 VGTFKQGF

-433 LETHHFMQGSIPQKD
+433 LTTHHFMQGSIPQKD

-486 DKNLE
+486 DKHLE

-519 LKDKKFLSPQNLV
+519 LKDKKYLSPQDLV

-550 DSQGWIWIGSL
+550 DSQGWIWVGSL
-561 NGVFVLNPNSRKVF
+561 NGVFVLKPSSRKVF
-575 HYGLKNGMPNEMING
+575 HFGLKNGMPNEMING

-681 QEVLPGKELN
+681 QEILPGRELN
-691 GRVLLEKVLSSTRR
+691 GRVVLENALSSTRR

-753 KVSYTNLVPGE
+753 KVSYTNLAPGE
-764 YELEVFSAG
+764 YELEVFTAG

-804 LLIGGAIFWIISRK
+804 LLIGGAIFWVIRRK
-818 MKRDRQRMEV
+818 MMRDRQRMEV
-828 EKNKELEEMKYRF
+828 EKNKELEDMKYRF

-860 GSVLKRTADEE
+860 GSVLKRTTDEE

-913 GEFVEYTTMRFQ
+913 GEFVKYTAMKFQ
-925 TLAEQKQVSL
+925 SLADQKQVTL
-935 DVNDHSDGIFMC
+935 DVDDHSDGLFMC

-968 PSGGKVWV
+968 PSGGRVGV
-976 ELSQTVCDGRRFVRM
+976 ELSQTACDGRRFVRM

-1005 KRVFD
+1005 KHVFD

-1039 QGTISLESK
+1039 QGKISLDSK

-1057 ELPADLKA
+1057 ELPADLKT
-1065 ETHETSSLNR
+1065 ETHVASSNR

-1081 KQQSADSLNQQAAA
+1081 IQQSAAPAA
-1095 PVDHQLGNHQFID
+1095 HQSGDHQFID

-1243 VKNIAD
+1243 VRNIAD

>member
-1 MFYGENSIIIVI
+1 MFYGEKSIIIVI

-165 WFVTVSGKVFHLEG
+165 WFVTVSGKVFHREG

-222 KVLHSQLLWNGEMLA
+222 KVLHSQLLWKGEMLA

-260 WLSLT
+260 WHSLT

-278 AVTLCATSPKIC
+278 AVTLCAASPKIC

-311 SEYEMMNGDVV
+311 SEYEMMNGDVI

-336 MVGMA
+336 MIGMA
-341 NHGIFFCHS
+341 NHGIFFYNS
-350 NMQRFPYVTYQQ
+350 NMQRFPYVIYQQ
-362 LGLSDGGFRLNDG
+362 LGLSDGSVRLNDG
-375 KGGKPLVVTSQ
+375 KGGKPFAVTSHH
-386 KVYQLLMPE
+386 VYLLLMPQ
-395 MRLKPLPVKGT
+395 MQLKPLPVSGT
-406 DFIRGM
+406 DFIRSM

-420 MGSYKQGF
+420 VGTFKQGF

-433 LETHHFMQGSIPQKD
+433 LTTHHFMQGSIPQKD

-458 EDAHHRIWVSFH
+458 EDAHHRIWASFH
-470 GGIGV
+470 GGIGF

-491 KYKVVNE
+491 KYMVVNE

-539 LLSGPCKALLV
+539 LLCGPCKALLV
-550 DSQGWIWIGSL
+550 DSQGWIWVGSL
-561 NGVFVLNPNSRKVF
+561 NGVFVLKPSSRKVF
-575 HYGLKNGMPNEMING
+575 HFGLKNGMPNEMING

-627 KLGDCSFNWM
+627 KLGDCNFNWM
-637 ATTHLAG
+637 GTAHLAG
-644 GKLLFGSQNGFYV
+644 GKLLFGSQKGFYV

-681 QEVLPGKELN
+681 QEILPGRELN
-691 GRVLLEKVLSSTRR
+691 GRVVLENALSSTRK

-753 KVSYTNLVPGE
+753 KASYTNLAPGE
-764 YELEVFSAG
+764 YELEVFTAG

-804 LLIGGAIFWIISRK
+804 LLIGGAIFWAIRRK
-818 MKRDRQRMEV
+818 MMRDRQRMEV
-828 EKNKELEEMKYRF
+828 EKNKELEDMKYRF

-860 GSVLKRTADEE
+860 GSVLKRTTDEE

-968 PSGGKVWV
+968 PSGGMVRV
-976 ELSQTVCDGRRFVRM
+976 ELSQMTCDGRQFVRM

-1039 QGTISLESK
+1039 QGKISLESK

-1065 ETHETSSLNR
+1065 ETHEASLNR

-1081 KQQSADSLNQQAAA
+1081 KQQSAANRQVVASLG
-1095 PVDHQLGNHQFID
+1095 HQLGNHQFID
-1108 KSILVVE
+1108 KRILVVE
-1115 DNEGFRQYLVKEL
+1115 DNDGFRQYLVKEL

-1243 VKNIAD
+1243 VRNITD

-1274 TDSLAADMAMSRM
+1274 TDSLAADIAMSRM

-1317 KSGQRN
+1317 KTGQHN

-1336 QNFTKHFKDMFGVV
+1336 QNFTKHFKEMFGVV
-1350 PSQYRG
+1350 PSQYKG

>member
-1 MFYGENSIIIVI
+1 MFYCANSIIIVI
-13 FALKYKSYLIEMK
+13 FALKYKLYLKEMK
-26 NLILIILFICT
+26 NLILTILLICT
-37 CCLPISAHYIYRL
+37 CCMSASAQYIYRL

-99 YPMDYV
+99 YAIDYV

-133 TERYVGDIRG
+133 TERYVDDVKG
-143 LLASMG
+143 LLVSMG

-155 NLFIDSAKDF
+155 NFFIDSAKDF
-165 WFVTVSGKVFHLEG
+165 WFVTVSGKVFHREE

-194 LRDVANWA
+194 LRDVANWG

-210 DGKIMCWNAAMT
+210 NGKIMCWNAAMT
-222 KVLHSQLLWNGEMLA
+222 KVLHHQLLWKGEMLA

-245 NSEQL
+245 NSKQL

-260 WLSLT
+260 WHSLT

-278 AVTLCATSPKIC
+278 AVTLCAASPKIC

-336 MVGMA
+336 MIGMA
-341 NHGIFFCHS
+341 NHGIFFYNS
-350 NMQRFPYVTYQQ
+350 NMQRFPYVNYQQ
-362 LGLSDGGFRLNDG
+362 LGLSDGSVRLNDG
-375 KGGKPLVVTSQ
+375 KGGKPFAVTSHH
-386 KVYQLLMPE
+386 VYQLLMPQ
-395 MRLKPLPVKGT
+395 MQLKPLPVSGT
-406 DFIRGM
+406 DFIRSM

-420 MGSYKQGF
+420 VGTFKQGF

-433 LETHHFMQGSIPQKD
+433 LATHHFMQGSIPQKD

-486 DKNLE
+486 DKHLE

-498 FRIDKNDVIWAA
+498 FRKDKNDVIWAA

-539 LLSGPCKALLV
+539 LLSGPCKALLI

-664 NLKYSGHPIFTS
+664 NLKYSGHPVFTS

-681 QEVLPGKELN
+681 QEILPGKELN

-753 KVSYTNLVPGE
+753 KVSYTNLAPGE

-773 FDKKWS
+773 FDKQWS

-913 GEFVEYTTMRFQ
+913 GEFVEYTTMKFQ
-925 TLAEQKQVSL
+925 SLAEQKQVSL

-968 PSGGKVWV
+968 PSGGKVRV
-976 ELSQTVCDGRRFVRM
+976 ELSQTACDDCRFVRM

-1010 RFFRSSDQK
+1010 RFFRSADQK

-1039 QGTISLESK
+1039 QGKISLESK

-1065 ETHETSSLNR
+1065 ETHEASLNR

-1081 KQQSADSLNQQAAA
+1081 KQQSAANRQAVA
-1095 PVDHQLGNHQFID
+1095 PLGHQLGNHQFID

>member
-1 MFYGENSIIIVI
+1 
-13 FALKYKSYLIEMK
+13 MK

-37 CCLPISAHYIYRL
+37 YCMPVSAQYNYRL

-99 YPMDYV
+99 YPIDYV
-105 AALPTAY
+105 SALPTVY
-112 VDGQQRV
+112 VDGQQRI
-119 WIKESGQMLVFDLT
+119 WIKESGQMFVFDLT
-133 TERYVGDIRG
+133 AERYVADVKA
-143 LLASMG
+143 LLSSMG
-149 IKERIR
+149 VKERIR
-155 NLFIDSAKDF
+155 DFFVDSSKNL
-165 WFVTVSGKVFHLEG
+165 WFVTTSGHVLYLKE
-179 NSKGKAVAVRVRAKG
+179 NSKGKAVAVRVRANG
-194 LRDVANWA
+194 LRDVATWA

-222 KVLHSQLLWNGEMLA
+222 KLLHSQRLWKGEMLA

-245 NSEQL
+245 NSKQL

-260 WLSLT
+260 WHSLSR
-265 HQWQYRYV
+265 QWQYRYV

-278 AVTLCATSPKIC
+278 AVTLCATSPETC
-290 YVGLRNAGLLALSAD
+290 YVGLRNAGLLALSSD
-305 GNTMLQ
+305 GSTKLQ
-311 SEYEMMNGDVV
+311 SEYEMMDGKVV

-341 NHGIFFCHS
+341 NHGIFFYNS
-350 NMQRFPYVTYQQ
+350 SMQRFPYVTLQQ
-362 LGLSDGGFRLNDG
+362 LGLSDGNIRLNDG
-375 KGGKPLVVTSQ
+375 KGGEPLVSSSRN
-386 KVYQLLMPE
+386 VYRLLMPQ
-395 MRLKPLPVKGT
+395 MQLMSLPVSGS
-406 DFIRGM
+406 DFIRSM

-420 MGSYKQGF
+420 VGTFKQGF

-433 LETHHFMQGSIPQKD
+433 QESRHFMQGSIPQKD

-458 EDAHHRIWVSFH
+458 EDAHHRIWLSFH

-486 DKNLE
+486 DKNLG

-519 LKDKKFLSPQNLV
+519 LKDKKYLSPQNLV

-550 DSQGWIWIGSL
+550 DGKGWVWVGSL
-561 NGVFVLNPNSRKVF
+561 NGVFVLKPNSRKVLHF
-575 HYGLKNGMPNEMING
+575 GLKNGMPNEMING

-627 KLGDCSFNWM
+627 KLGDCNFNWM
-637 ATTHLAG
+637 STAHLAG
-644 GKLLFGSQNGFYV
+644 GKLLFGCQNGFYV
-657 VDPSNIQ
+657 VNPSNIQ

-681 QEVLPGKELN
+681 QEILPGKELN
-691 GRVLLEKVLSSTRR
+691 GRVLLEKALSSTRK
-705 VVLRYDENFITVYF
+705 VIMRYDENFITVYF

-753 KVSYTNLVPGE
+753 KVSYTNLAPGE

-779 QQSIRLL
+779 QQSIKLL

-794 ATWWAKLCYL
+794 ATWWAKSCYL
-804 LLIGGAIFWIISRK
+804 LLIGGAIFWVISRK
-818 MKRDRQRMEV
+818 MKQDRQRMEV

-871 TRQQLKG
+871 TREQLKG

-968 PSGGKVWV
+968 PSGGKVRV
-976 ELSQTVCDGRRFVRM
+976 ELSQTACDGRRFVRM

-1095 PVDHQLGNHQFID
+1095 PVDHQLGNHQFVD

-1336 QNFTKHFKDMFGVV
+1336 QNFTKHFKDMFGIV
-1350 PSQYRG
+1350 PSQYKG

>member
-1 MFYGENSIIIVI
+1 MFYGEKSIIIVI
-13 FALKYKSYLIEMK
+13 FALKYKLYLIEMK
-26 NLILIILFICT
+26 NLILILLLICT
-37 CCLPISAHYIYRL
+37 CCLPASAQYIYRL

-99 YPMDYV
+99 YAIDYV

-165 WFVTVSGKVFHLEG
+165 WFVTVSGKVFHRES

-260 WLSLT
+260 WHSLT
-265 HQWQYRYV
+265 RQWQYRYV

-278 AVTLCATSPKIC
+278 AVTLCAASPKIC

-329 AYRDGNL
+329 ACRDGNL
-336 MVGMA
+336 MIGMA
-341 NHGIFFCHS
+341 NHGIFFYNS

-362 LGLSDGGFRLNDG
+362 LGLSDGSVRLNDG
-375 KGGKPLVVTSQ
+375 KGGKPFAVTSHH
-386 KVYQLLMPE
+386 VYQLLMPQ
-395 MRLKPLPVKGT
+395 MQLKPLPVSGT
-406 DFIRGM
+406 DFIRSM

-420 MGSYKQGF
+420 VGTFKQGF

-433 LETHHFMQGSIPQKD
+433 LTTHHFMQGSIPQKD

-475 LDENCRIHPLK
+475 LDENCSIHPLK

-498 FRIDKNDVIWAA
+498 FRIDQNDVIWAA

-519 LKDKKFLSPQNLV
+519 LKDKKYLSPQNLV

-539 LLSGPCKALLV
+539 LLCGPCKALLV
-550 DSQGWIWIGSL
+550 DSQGCIWIGSL
-561 NGVFVLNPNSRKVF
+561 NGVFVLKPNSRKVL

-590 IIEDQFGNVW
+590 IIDDQFGNVW
-600 VTTANGLCRFSRLD
+600 VTTANGLCRFSRWD

-637 ATTHLAG
+637 ATAHLAG

-681 QEVLPGKELN
+681 QEILPGRELN
-691 GRVLLEKVLSSTRR
+691 GRVVLENALSSTRK

-753 KVSYTNLVPGE
+753 KASYTNLAPGE
-764 YELEVFSAG
+764 YELEVFTAG

-804 LLIGGAIFWIISRK
+804 LLIGGAIFWAISRK

-860 GSVLKRTADEE
+860 GSVLKRTTDEE

-913 GEFVEYTTMRFQ
+913 GEFVEYTTMKFQ
-925 TLAEQKQVSL
+925 SLAEQKQVSL

-968 PSGGKVWV
+968 PSGGKVRV
-976 ELSQTVCDGRRFVRM
+976 ELSQTACDDRRFVRM

-1010 RFFRSSDQK
+1010 RFFRSADQK

-1057 ELPADLKA
+1057 ELPADLKTEA
-1065 ETHETSSLNR
+1065 HEASSNR

-1081 KQQSADSLNQQAAA
+1081 KQQSAVLEAYES
-1095 PVDHQLGNHQFID
+1095 GNHQFID

-1243 VKNIAD
+1243 VRNITD

-1274 TDSLAADMAMSRM
+1274 TDSLAADIAMSRM

-1317 KSGQRN
+1317 KTGQHN

-1336 QNFTKHFKDMFGVV
+1336 QNFTKHFKEMFGVV
-1350 PSQYRG
+1350 PSQYKG

>member
-1 MFYGENSIIIVI
+1 MFYCVNPIIIVI

-26 NLILIILFICT
+26 NLILILLLICT
-37 CCLPISAHYIYRL
+37 CCLPASAQYIYRL

-86 CTFRSFPPVVSEM
+86 CSFRSFPPVVSEM

-165 WFVTVSGKVFHLEG
+165 WFVTVSGKVFHREG

-202 GNHWFVYH
+202 GNHWFVYC

-222 KVLHSQLLWNGEMLA
+222 KVLHSQLLWKGEMLA

-260 WLSLT
+260 WHSLT

-278 AVTLCATSPKIC
+278 AVTLCAASPKIC

-311 SEYEMMNGDVV
+311 SEYEMMNGDVI

-336 MVGMA
+336 MIGMA
-341 NHGIFFCHS
+341 NHGIFFYNS

-362 LGLSDGGFRLNDG
+362 LGLSDGSVRLNDG
-375 KGGKPLVVTSQ
+375 KGGKPFAVTSHH
-386 KVYQLLMPE
+386 VYQLLMPQ
-395 MRLKPLPVKGT
+395 MQLKPLPVSGT
-406 DFIRGM
+406 DFIRSM

-420 MGSYKQGF
+420 VGTFKQGF

-433 LETHHFMQGSIPQKD
+433 LKTHHFMQGSIPQKD

-510 TSQGFFAYS
+510 TSQGFFAYF

-539 LLSGPCKALLV
+539 LLSEPCKALLI

-664 NLKYSGHPIFTS
+664 NLKYSGHPVFTS

-753 KVSYTNLVPGE
+753 KVSYTNLAPGE

-773 FDKKWS
+773 FDKQWS

-860 GSVLKRTADEE
+860 GSVLKRTTDEE
-871 TRQQLKG
+871 TRQQLNG

-913 GEFVEYTTMRFQ
+913 GEFVEYTTMKFQ
-925 TLAEQKQVSL
+925 SLAEQKQVSL

-968 PSGGKVWV
+968 PSGGKVRV
-976 ELSQTVCDGRRFVRM
+976 ELSQTACDDRRFVRM

-1010 RFFRSSDQK
+1010 RFFRSADQK

-1065 ETHETSSLNR
+1065 ETHEAFLNR

-1081 KQQSADSLNQQAAA
+1081 KQQSAVLEAYES
-1095 PVDHQLGNHQFID
+1095 GNHQFID

-1243 VKNIAD
+1243 VRNITD

-1274 TDSLAADMAMSRM
+1274 TDSLAADIAMSRM

-1317 KSGQRN
+1317 KTGQHN

-1336 QNFTKHFKDMFGVV
+1336 QNFTKHFKEMFGVV
-1350 PSQYRG
+1350 PSQYKG

>member
-1 MFYGENSIIIVI
+1 M
-13 FALKYKSYLIEMK
+13 
-26 NLILIILFICT
+26 
-37 CCLPISAHYIYRL
+37 
-50 LNTSIGLP
+50 
-58 DNEIKS
+58 
-64 QLWLPDGR
+64 
-72 LCVRTSSSLSFFDG
+72 
-86 CTFRSFPPVVSEM
+86 
-99 YPMDYV
+99 
-105 AALPTAY
+105 
-112 VDGQQRV
+112 
-119 WIKESGQMLVFDLT
+119 
-133 TERYVGDIRG
+133 
-143 LLASMG
+143 
-149 IKERIR
+149 
-155 NLFIDSAKDF
+155 
-165 WFVTVSGKVFHLEG
+165 
-179 NSKGKAVAVRVRAKG
+179 
-194 LRDVANWA
+194 
-202 GNHWFVYH
+202 
-210 DGKIMCWNAAMT
+210 
-222 KVLHSQLLWNGEMLA
+222 
-237 RDFVQFSQ
+237 
-245 NSEQL
+245 
-250 WVMWNHGVAS
+250 
-260 WLSLT
+260 
-265 HQWQYRYV
+265 
-273 NDKDV
+273 
-278 AVTLCATSPKIC
+278 
-290 YVGLRNAGLLALSAD
+290 
-305 GNTMLQ
+305 
-311 SEYEMMNGDVV
+311 
-322 RDGVQTI
+322 
-329 AYRDGNL
+329 
-336 MVGMA
+336 
-341 NHGIFFCHS
+341 
-350 NMQRFPYVTYQQ
+350 
-362 LGLSDGGFRLNDG
+362 
-375 KGGKPLVVTSQ
+375 
-386 KVYQLLMPE
+386 
-395 MRLKPLPVKGT
+395 
-406 DFIRGM
+406 
-412 VDSRNRVW
+412 
-420 MGSYKQGF
+420 
-428 YMWDG
+428 
-433 LETHHFMQGSIPQKD
+433 
-448 INYNIVREFQ
+448 
-458 EDAHHRIWVSFH
+458 
-470 GGIGV
+470 
-475 LDENCRIHPLK
+475 
-486 DKNLE
+486 
-491 KYKVVNE
+491 VNE

-637 ATTHLAG
+637 ATAHLAG

-691 GRVLLEKVLSSTRR
+691 GRVLLEKALSSTRR

-753 KVSYTNLVPGE
+753 EVSYTNLAPGE

-773 FDKKWS
+773 FDKQWS
-779 QQSIRLL
+779 QRSIKLL

-804 LLIGGAIFWIISRK
+804 LLIGGAIFWIIRRK

-913 GEFVEYTTMRFQ
+913 GEFVEYTTMKFQ
-925 TLAEQKQVSL
+925 SLAGQKQVSL
-935 DVNDHSDGIFMC
+935 DVYDHSDGIFMC

-968 PSGGKVWV
+968 PSGGKVRV
-976 ELSQTVCDGRRFVRM
+976 ELSQTACDDRRFVRM

-1010 RFFRSSDQK
+1010 RFFRSADQK

-1039 QGTISLESK
+1039 QGKISLESK

-1065 ETHETSSLNR
+1065 ETHEASLNR

-1081 KQQSADSLNQQAAA
+1081 KQQSAANRQAVA
-1095 PVDHQLGNHQFID
+1095 PLGHQLGNHQFID

>member
-165 WFVTVSGKVFHLEG
+165 WFVTVSGKVFHREG

-260 WLSLT
+260 WHSLT

-278 AVTLCATSPKIC
+278 AVTLCAASPKIC

-336 MVGMA
+336 MIGMA
-341 NHGIFFCHS
+341 NHGIFFYNS

-362 LGLSDGGFRLNDG
+362 LGLSDGSVRLNDG
-375 KGGKPLVVTSQ
+375 KGGKPFAVTSHH
-386 KVYQLLMPE
+386 VYQLLMPQ
-395 MRLKPLPVKGT
+395 MQLKPLPVSGT
-406 DFIRGM
+406 DFIRSM

-420 MGSYKQGF
+420 VGTFKQGF

-433 LETHHFMQGSIPQKD
+433 LKTHHFMQGSIPQKD

-475 LDENCRIHPLK
+475 LDENCCIHPLK

-498 FRIDKNDVIWAA
+498 FRIDQNDVIWAA

-519 LKDKKFLSPQNLV
+519 LKDKKYLSPQDLV

-539 LLSGPCKALLV
+539 LLCGPCKALLV
-550 DSQGWIWIGSL
+550 DNQGWIWIGSL
-561 NGVFVLNPNSRKVF
+561 NGVFVLKPNSRKVF
-575 HYGLKNGMPNEMING
+575 HFGLKNGMPNEMING

-637 ATTHLAG
+637 ATAHLAG

-664 NLKYSGHPIFTS
+664 NLKYSGHPVFTS

-691 GRVLLEKVLSSTRR
+691 GRVLLEKALSSTRR

-753 KVSYTNLVPGE
+753 KVSYTNLAPGE

-773 FDKKWS
+773 FDKQWS

-804 LLIGGAIFWIISRK
+804 QLIGGAIFWAIRRK
-818 MKRDRQRMEV
+818 MMWDRQRMEV

-860 GSVLKRTADEE
+860 GSVLKRTTDEE

-913 GEFVEYTTMRFQ
+913 GEFVEYTAMKFQ

-968 PSGGKVWV
+968 PSGGKVRV
-976 ELSQTVCDGRRFVRM
+976 ELSQTACDDRRFVRM

-1010 RFFRSSDQK
+1010 RFFRSADQK

-1039 QGTISLESK
+1039 QGKISLESK

-1065 ETHETSSLNR
+1065 ETHEASSNR

-1081 KQQSADSLNQQAAA
+1081 KQQSAVLEAYES
-1095 PVDHQLGNHQFID
+1095 GNHQFID

-1141 LQGAMMAEEHNPD
+1141 LQGVMMAEEHNPD
-1154 LIITDVMMPRMSGTE
+1154 LIITDVMMPRMNGTE

-1217 LLARISNL
+1217 LLARINNL

-1243 VKNIAD
+1243 VKNIAG

-1274 TDSLAADMAMSRM
+1274 TDSLAADIAMSRM

-1317 KSGQRN
+1317 KTGQHN

-1336 QNFTKHFKDMFGVV
+1336 QNFTKHFKEMFGVV
-1350 PSQYRG
+1350 PSQYKG

>member
-1 MFYGENSIIIVI
+1 MFYCVNSIIIVI

-26 NLILIILFICT
+26 NLILTILLICT
-37 CCLPISAHYIYRL
+37 CCMSASAQYIYRL

-64 QLWLPDGR
+64 QLWLSDGR

-112 VDGQQRV
+112 VDDQQRV

-155 NLFIDSAKDF
+155 NFFIDSAKEF
-165 WFVTVSGKVFHLEG
+165 WFVTVSGKVFHREG

-194 LRDVANWA
+194 LRDVANWG

-222 KVLHSQLLWNGEMLA
+222 KILHSQLLWNGEMLA

-260 WLSLT
+260 WHSLT

-278 AVTLCATSPKIC
+278 AVTLCAASPKIC
-290 YVGLRNAGLLALSAD
+290 YVGLRNAGLLALSSD
-305 GNTMLQ
+305 GNSKLQ
-311 SEYEMMNGDVV
+311 SEYEMMNGEVV
-322 RDGVQTI
+322 RDGVQAI
-329 AYRDGNL
+329 ACRDDNL
-336 MVGMA
+336 MIGMA
-341 NHGIFFCHS
+341 NRGIFFYNS

-362 LGLSDGGFRLNDG
+362 LGLSDGSARLNDG
-375 KGGKPLVVTSQ
+375 KGGEPLVATSHH
-386 KVYQLLMPE
+386 VYQFLMPQ
-395 MRLKPLPVKGT
+395 MQMKPLPVKGT
-406 DFIRGM
+406 DFIRSM

-420 MGSYKQGF
+420 VGTFKQGF

-433 LETHHFMQGSIPQKD
+433 QEARHFMQGSIPQKD

-458 EDAHHRIWVSFH
+458 EDAHHRILVSFH
-470 GGIGV
+470 GGMGV

-498 FRIDKNDVIWAA
+498 FRIDQNDVIWAA

-519 LKDKKFLSPQNLV
+519 LKDKKYLSPQDLV

-539 LLSGPCKALLV
+539 LLCGPCKALLV

-575 HYGLKNGMPNEMING
+575 HFGLKNGMPNEMING

-627 KLGDCSFNWM
+627 KLGDCNFNWM
-637 ATTHLAG
+637 ATAHLAG
-644 GKLLFGSQNGFYV
+644 GKLLFGSQKGFYV

-681 QEVLPGKELN
+681 QEILPGKELN
-691 GRVLLEKVLSSTRR
+691 GRVLLEKALSSTRR

-748 QDGIG
+748 QDGVG
-753 KVSYTNLVPGE
+753 KVSYTNLAPGE

-779 QQSIRLL
+779 QQSIKLL

-804 LLIGGAIFWIISRK
+804 LLIGGAIFWVISRK
-818 MKRDRQRMEV
+818 MKQDRLRMEV

-1039 QGTISLESK
+1039 QGKISLESK
-1048 EGEGSRFIV
+1048 EDEGSRFIV

-1065 ETHETSSLNR
+1065 ETHETISVSSDSQTADSANR
-1075 QTDDSS
+1075 QVVVPSGH
-1081 KQQSADSLNQQAAA
+1081 QSGD
-1095 PVDHQLGNHQFID
+1095 HQFID

-1141 LQGAMMAEEHNPD
+1141 LQGVMIAEEHNPD
-1154 LIITDVMMPRMSGTE
+1154 LIITDVMMPRMNGTD
-1169 MCRRIKENLQTSHIP
+1169 MCRRIKENIETSHIP

-1192 TDEGRAEGYK
+1192 TDEGRTEGYK
-1202 VGADAYIAKPFDMDV
+1202 AGADAYIAKPFDMEV

-1225 LEKQEKRMHDFSH
+1225 LEKQEKRKQDFSH
-1238 SASLD
+1238 SISLD
-1243 VKNIAD
+1243 PKTVTD
-1249 SAPDE
+1249 SSPDE
-1254 KFLKEIISL
+1254 DFLNEVIGH
-1263 IEKNITDSDYT
+1263 IEKNIDNSEYT
-1274 TDSLAADMAMSRM
+1274 IDSLAGDVVMSRM
-1287 SLYRKMKALT
+1287 SFYRKMKSLT
-1297 GQTPSDF
+1297 GQTPADF
-1304 IRTVRLKAAAELL
+1304 IRTVRLKTAAKLL
-1317 KSGQRN
+1317 KEGNCN
-1323 VSEVCYLT
+1323 VSEACYRT
-1331 GFATP
+1331 GFASP
-1336 QNFTKHFKDMFGVV
+1336 QNFSKHFKEMFGVL
-1350 PSQYRG
+1350 PSQYS

>member
-1 MFYGENSIIIVI
+1 M
-13 FALKYKSYLIEMK
+13 
-26 NLILIILFICT
+26 
-37 CCLPISAHYIYRL
+37 
-50 LNTSIGLP
+50 
-58 DNEIKS
+58 
-64 QLWLPDGR
+64 
-72 LCVRTSSSLSFFDG
+72 
-86 CTFRSFPPVVSEM
+86 
-99 YPMDYV
+99 
-105 AALPTAY
+105 
-112 VDGQQRV
+112 
-119 WIKESGQMLVFDLT
+119 
-133 TERYVGDIRG
+133 
-143 LLASMG
+143 
-149 IKERIR
+149 
-155 NLFIDSAKDF
+155 
-165 WFVTVSGKVFHLEG
+165 
-179 NSKGKAVAVRVRAKG
+179 
-194 LRDVANWA
+194 
-202 GNHWFVYH
+202 
-210 DGKIMCWNAAMT
+210 
-222 KVLHSQLLWNGEMLA
+222 
-237 RDFVQFSQ
+237 
-245 NSEQL
+245 
-250 WVMWNHGVAS
+250 
-260 WLSLT
+260 
-265 HQWQYRYV
+265 
-273 NDKDV
+273 
-278 AVTLCATSPKIC
+278 
-290 YVGLRNAGLLALSAD
+290 
-305 GNTMLQ
+305 
-311 SEYEMMNGDVV
+311 
-322 RDGVQTI
+322 
-329 AYRDGNL
+329 
-336 MVGMA
+336 
-341 NHGIFFCHS
+341 
-350 NMQRFPYVTYQQ
+350 
-362 LGLSDGGFRLNDG
+362 
-375 KGGKPLVVTSQ
+375 
-386 KVYQLLMPE
+386 
-395 MRLKPLPVKGT
+395 
-406 DFIRGM
+406 
-412 VDSRNRVW
+412 
-420 MGSYKQGF
+420 
-428 YMWDG
+428 
-433 LETHHFMQGSIPQKD
+433 
-448 INYNIVREFQ
+448 
-458 EDAHHRIWVSFH
+458 
-470 GGIGV
+470 
-475 LDENCRIHPLK
+475 
-486 DKNLE
+486 
-491 KYKVVNE
+491 VNE

-637 ATTHLAG
+637 ATAHLAG

-664 NLKYSGHPIFTS
+664 NLKYSGHPISTS

-691 GRVLLEKVLSSTRR
+691 GRVLLEKALSSTRR

-753 KVSYTNLVPGE
+753 EVSYTNLAPGE

-773 FDKKWS
+773 FDKQWS
-779 QQSIRLL
+779 QRSIKLL

-804 LLIGGAIFWIISRK
+804 LLIGGAIFWIIRRK

-913 GEFVEYTTMRFQ
+913 GEFVEYTTMKFQ
-925 TLAEQKQVSL
+925 SLAGQKQVSL
-935 DVNDHSDGIFMC
+935 DVYDHSDGIFMC

-968 PSGGKVWV
+968 PSGGKVRV
-976 ELSQTVCDGRRFVRM
+976 ELSQTACDDRRFVRM

-1010 RFFRSSDQK
+1010 RFFRSADQK

-1039 QGTISLESK
+1039 QGKISLESK

-1065 ETHETSSLNR
+1065 ETHEASLNR

-1081 KQQSADSLNQQAAA
+1081 KQQSAANRQAVA
-1095 PVDHQLGNHQFID
+1095 PLGHQLGNHQFID

-1350 PSQYRG
+1350 PSQYTG

>member
-165 WFVTVSGKVFHLEG
+165 WFVTVSGKVFHREG

-222 KVLHSQLLWNGEMLA
+222 KVLHSQLLWKGEMLA

-260 WLSLT
+260 WHSLT

-278 AVTLCATSPKIC
+278 AVTLCAASPKIC

-311 SEYEMMNGDVV
+311 SEYEMMNGDVI

-336 MVGMA
+336 MIGMA
-341 NHGIFFCHS
+341 NHGIFFYNS
-350 NMQRFPYVTYQQ
+350 NMQRFPYVIYQQ
-362 LGLSDGGFRLNDG
+362 LGLSDGSVRLNDG
-375 KGGKPLVVTSQ
+375 KGGKPFAVTSHH
-386 KVYQLLMPE
+386 VYLLLMPQ
-395 MRLKPLPVKGT
+395 MQLKPLPVSGT
-406 DFIRGM
+406 DFIRSM

-420 MGSYKQGF
+420 VGTFKQGF

-433 LETHHFMQGSIPQKD
+433 LTTHHFMQGSIPQKD

-486 DKNLE
+486 DKHLE

-519 LKDKKFLSPQNLV
+519 QKDKKFLSPQNLV

-664 NLKYSGHPIFTS
+664 NLKYSGHPVFTS

-753 KVSYTNLVPGE
+753 KVSYTNLAPGE

-773 FDKKWS
+773 FDKQWS

-860 GSVLKRTADEE
+860 GSVLKRTTDEE

-913 GEFVEYTTMRFQ
+913 GEFVEYTTMKFQ
-925 TLAEQKQVSL
+925 SLAEQKQVSL

-968 PSGGKVWV
+968 PSGGKVRV
-976 ELSQTVCDGRRFVRM
+976 ELSQTACDDRRFVRM

-1010 RFFRSSDQK
+1010 RFFRSADQK

-1057 ELPADLKA
+1057 ELPADLKTEA
-1065 ETHETSSLNR
+1065 HEASSNR

-1081 KQQSADSLNQQAAA
+1081 KQQSAVLEAYES
-1095 PVDHQLGNHQFID
+1095 GNHQFID

-1243 VKNIAD
+1243 VRNITD

-1274 TDSLAADMAMSRM
+1274 TDSLAADIAMSRM

-1317 KSGQRN
+1317 KTGQHN

-1336 QNFTKHFKDMFGVV
+1336 QNFTKHFKEMFGVV
-1350 PSQYRG
+1350 PSQYKG

>member
-1 MFYGENSIIIVI
+1 MFYDENSIIIVI

-165 WFVTVSGKVFHLEG
+165 WFVTVSGKVFHREG

-194 LRDVANWA
+194 LRDVAHWG

-222 KVLHSQLLWNGEMLA
+222 KVLHSQFLWKGEMLA

-245 NSEQL
+245 NQKQL
-250 WVMWNHGVAS
+250 WVMWNHGVAL
-260 WLSLT
+260 WHSLT
-265 HQWQYRYV
+265 RQWQYRYA
-273 NDKDV
+273 NDKDI
-278 AVTLCATSPKIC
+278 AVTLCAASPKIC

-336 MVGMA
+336 MIGMA
-341 NHGIFFCHS
+341 NHGIFFYNS

-362 LGLSDGGFRLNDG
+362 LGLSDGSVRLNDG
-375 KGGKPLVVTSQ
+375 KGGKPFAVTSHH
-386 KVYQLLMPE
+386 VYQLLMPQ
-395 MRLKPLPVKGT
+395 MQLKPLPVSGT
-406 DFIRGM
+406 DFIRSM

-420 MGSYKQGF
+420 VGTFKQGF

-433 LETHHFMQGSIPQKD
+433 LATHHFMQGSIPQKD

-486 DKNLE
+486 DKHLE

-539 LLSGPCKALLV
+539 LLSGPCKALLI

-664 NLKYSGHPIFTS
+664 NLKYSGHPVFTS

-753 KVSYTNLVPGE
+753 KVSYTNLAPGE

-773 FDKKWS
+773 FDKQWS

-804 LLIGGAIFWIISRK
+804 LFIGGAIFWIISRK

-913 GEFVEYTTMRFQ
+913 GEFVEYTTMKFQ
-925 TLAEQKQVSL
+925 SLAEQKQVSL

-968 PSGGKVWV
+968 PSGGKVRV
-976 ELSQTVCDGRRFVRM
+976 ELSQTACDDRRFVRM

-1039 QGTISLESK
+1039 QGKISLESK

-1057 ELPADLKA
+1057 ELPADLKT
-1065 ETHETSSLNR
+1065 ETHVASSNR

-1081 KQQSADSLNQQAAA
+1081 ILQSAAPAAHQSGNQ
-1095 PVDHQLGNHQFID
+1095 QFID

-1243 VKNIAD
+1243 VRNITD

-1336 QNFTKHFKDMFGVV
+1336 QNFTKHFKEMFGVV

>member
-1 MFYGENSIIIVI
+1 MFYCVNPIIIVI
-13 FALKYKSYLIEMK
+13 FALKYKSYLIKMK
-26 NLILIILFICT
+26 NLILTLLLICT
-37 CCLPISAHYIYRL
+37 CCLPASAQYIYRL

-99 YPMDYV
+99 YAIDYV

-165 WFVTVSGKVFHLEG
+165 WFVTVSGKVFHREG

-210 DGKIMCWNAAMT
+210 DGKIMCRNAAMT
-222 KVLHSQLLWNGEMLA
+222 KVLHSQLLWKGEMLA

-260 WLSLT
+260 WHSLT

-278 AVTLCATSPKIC
+278 AVTLCAASPKIC

-336 MVGMA
+336 MIGMA
-341 NHGIFFCHS
+341 NHGIFFYNS

-362 LGLSDGGFRLNDG
+362 LGLSDGSVRLNDG
-375 KGGKPLVVTSQ
+375 KGGKPFAVTSHH
-386 KVYQLLMPE
+386 VYQLLMPQ
-395 MRLKPLPVKGT
+395 MQLKPLPVSGT
-406 DFIRGM
+406 DFIRSM

-420 MGSYKQGF
+420 VGTFKQGF

-433 LETHHFMQGSIPQKD
+433 LTTHHFMQGSIPQKD

-486 DKNLE
+486 DKHLE

-539 LLSGPCKALLV
+539 LLSGPCKALLI

-575 HYGLKNGMPNEMING
+575 HFGLKNGMPNEMING

-627 KLGDCSFNWM
+627 KLGDCNFNWM
-637 ATTHLAG
+637 ATAHLAG
-644 GKLLFGSQNGFYV
+644 GKLLFGSQKGFYV

-681 QEVLPGKELN
+681 QEILPGRELN
-691 GRVLLEKVLSSTRR
+691 GRVVLENALSSTRK

-753 KVSYTNLVPGE
+753 KVSYTNLAPGE
-764 YELEVFSAG
+764 YELEVFTAG

-804 LLIGGAIFWIISRK
+804 LLIGGAIFWAIRRK
-818 MKRDRQRMEV
+818 MMWDRQRMEV

-913 GEFVEYTTMRFQ
+913 GEFVEYTAMKFQ
-925 TLAEQKQVSL
+925 SLAEQKQVSL
-935 DVNDHSDGIFMC
+935 DVNDHSDGLFMC

-968 PSGGKVWV
+968 PSGGRVRV

-1005 KRVFD
+1005 KHVFD

-1048 EGEGSRFIV
+1048 EGEGSHFIV
-1057 ELPADLKA
+1057 ELPADLKTEA
-1065 ETHETSSLNR
+1065 HEASSNR

-1081 KQQSADSLNQQAAA
+1081 KQQSAVLEAYES
-1095 PVDHQLGNHQFID
+1095 GNHQFID

-1243 VKNIAD
+1243 VRNITD

-1274 TDSLAADMAMSRM
+1274 TDSLAADIAMSRM

-1317 KSGQRN
+1317 KTGQRN

>member
-86 CTFRSFPPVVSEM
+86 CTFRSFPPGVSEM

-112 VDGQQRV
+112 VDGQKRV

-165 WFVTVSGKVFHLEG
+165 WFVTVSGKVFHRES

-194 LRDVANWA
+194 LRDVANW
-202 GNHWFVYH
+202 GRNHWFVYH
-210 DGKIMCWNAAMT
+210 NGKIMCWNAAMT
-222 KVLHSQLLWNGEMLA
+222 KVLHHQLLWKGEMLA

-245 NSEQL
+245 NSKQL

-260 WLSLT
+260 WHSLT

-278 AVTLCATSPKIC
+278 AVTLCAASPKIC

-311 SEYEMMNGDVV
+311 SEYEMMNGDVI

-336 MVGMA
+336 MIGMA
-341 NHGIFFCHS
+341 NHGIFFYNS

-362 LGLSDGGFRLNDG
+362 LGLSDGSVRLNDG
-375 KGGKPLVVTSQ
+375 KGGKPFAVTSHH
-386 KVYQLLMPE
+386 VYQLLMPQ
-395 MRLKPLPVKGT
+395 MQLKPLPVSGA
-406 DFIRGM
+406 DFIRSM

-420 MGSYKQGF
+420 VGTFKQGF

-433 LETHHFMQGSIPQKD
+433 LATHHFMQGSIPQKD

-486 DKNLE
+486 DKHLE

-627 KLGDCSFNWM
+627 KLGDCNFNWM
-637 ATTHLAG
+637 ATAHLAG
-644 GKLLFGSQNGFYV
+644 GKLLFGSQKGFYV

-681 QEVLPGKELN
+681 QEILPGRELN
-691 GRVLLEKVLSSTRR
+691 GRVVLENALSSTRK

-719 SGLNFDMPRHTYYKY
+719 SGLIFDMPRHTYYKY

-753 KVSYTNLVPGE
+753 KASYTNLAPGE
-764 YELEVFSAG
+764 YELEVFTAG

-804 LLIGGAIFWIISRK
+804 LLIGGAIFWAIRRK
-818 MKRDRQRMEV
+818 MMRDRQRMEV
-828 EKNKELEEMKYRF
+828 EKNKELEDMKYRF

-860 GSVLKRTADEE
+860 GSVLKRTTDEE

-913 GEFVEYTTMRFQ
+913 GEFVKYTAMKFQ
-925 TLAEQKQVSL
+925 SLADQKQVTL
-935 DVNDHSDGIFMC
+935 DVDDHSDGLFMC

-968 PSGGKVWV
+968 PSGGRVGV
-976 ELSQTVCDGRRFVRM
+976 ELSQTACDGRRFVRM

-1005 KRVFD
+1005 KHVFD

-1039 QGTISLESK
+1039 QGKISLESK

-1065 ETHETSSLNR
+1065 ETHETISVSSDSQTADSANR
-1075 QTDDSS
+1075 QVVVPSGH
-1081 KQQSADSLNQQAAA
+1081 QSGD
-1095 PVDHQLGNHQFID
+1095 HQFID

-1154 LIITDVMMPRMSGTE
+1154 LIITDVMMPRMNGTE

-1217 LLARISNL
+1217 LLARINNL

-1317 KSGQRN
+1317 KTGQRN

-1336 QNFTKHFKDMFGVV
+1336 QNFAKHFKDMFGVV

>member
-133 TERYVGDIRG
+133 TERYVGDVKG

-155 NLFIDSAKDF
+155 NFFIDSSKDF
-165 WFVTVSGKVFHLEG
+165 WFVTVSGKVFHRKG
-179 NSKGKAVAVRVRAKG
+179 NSKGKAVAVRVHAKG

-222 KVLHSQLLWNGEMLA
+222 KVLHSQLLWKGEMLA

-260 WLSLT
+260 WHSLT

-664 NLKYSGHPIFTS
+664 NLKYSGHPVFTS

-691 GRVLLEKVLSSTRR
+691 GRVLLEKALSSTRR

-734 RLKGVNADWVESSP
+734 RLKGVNADWVESSS

-753 KVSYTNLVPGE
+753 KVSYTNLAPGE

-773 FDKKWS
+773 FDKQWS

-804 LLIGGAIFWIISRK
+804 LLSGGAIFWIISRK

-878 VSKNAGDLLQL
+878 VSKNAGELLQL

-913 GEFVEYTTMRFQ
+913 GEFVEYTTMKFQ
-925 TLAEQKQVSL
+925 SLAEQKQVSL

-968 PSGGKVWV
+968 PSGGKVRV
-976 ELSQTVCDGRRFVRM
+976 ELSQTACDDRRFVRM

-1010 RFFRSSDQK
+1010 RFFRSADQK

-1039 QGTISLESK
+1039 QGKISLESK

-1065 ETHETSSLNR
+1065 ETHEASLNR

-1081 KQQSADSLNQQAAA
+1081 KQQSAANRQAVA
-1095 PVDHQLGNHQFID
+1095 PLGHQLGNHQFID

-1115 DNEGFRQYLVKEL
+1115 DNDGFRQYLVKEL

-1225 LEKQEKRMHDFSH
+1225 LEKQEKRIHDFSH